1 MIDNIVFDNIHYSVT
16 EQHRHW
22 NSVQMGGGGGGG
34 GIWKML
40 NLFQRGGGVV

>member
-22 NSVQMGGGGGGG
+22 NSVQMGGGGGGDLANVEF
-34 GIWKML
+34 IPK
-40 NLFQRGGGVV
+40 GGGVV